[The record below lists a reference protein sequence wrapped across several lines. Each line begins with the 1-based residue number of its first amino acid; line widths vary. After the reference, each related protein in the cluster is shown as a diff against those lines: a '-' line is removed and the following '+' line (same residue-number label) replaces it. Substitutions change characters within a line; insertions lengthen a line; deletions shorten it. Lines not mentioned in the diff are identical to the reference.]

1 MLEKDSVHYKIH
13 MTKVAEKEKLREQQR
28 SYQK

>member
-28 SYQK
+28 SY